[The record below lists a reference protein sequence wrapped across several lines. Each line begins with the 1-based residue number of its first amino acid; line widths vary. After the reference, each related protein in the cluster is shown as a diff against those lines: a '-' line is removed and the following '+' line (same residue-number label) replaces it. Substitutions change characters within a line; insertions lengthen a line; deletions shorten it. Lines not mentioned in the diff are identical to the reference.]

1 MALAFPGSAVTFTQ
15 QPVFRS
21 TVDVIAVDV
30 QVVDRDGNP
39 IGEIGPDAF
48 QVSING
54 QKRKVVSA
62 QFVRPAQVS
71 AALLAADAT
80 KAIGRPATWEGGG
93 RTFVLAIDS
102 GSFEVGTERA
112 SMEAARTFVQHLDP
126 ADRVGLFVYPS
137 GAKIAPTTERAPIR
151 VNLDRVVGQK
161 DPLRTHYNLRPWEI
175 VDITAQKSNPN
186 SFLTASREQ
195 TAGLD
200 LGTLQELDPVLKIQ
214 NRECPLQID
223 CPSRIYA
230 EGMGLATQLERQVE
244 ASLNGLESL
253 LLALAD
259 IPGRKAVV
267 LVSAGVLVSDRT
279 DGRPDVGD
287 VAKLMGQTAAR
298 ANATVYTVHIDT
310 VSSPYGSA
318 GQKGS
323 GTSELSRERAM
334 YASWLS
340 EFSQAA
346 GGRLIYVPSG
356 TAEFAFDRVLR
367 ETSAYYLLGVEPAAA
382 DRDGQPRQLKVTVN
396 RRGVNVRSRQWVV
409 VPVKS

>member
-1 MALAFPGSAVTFTQ
+1 MSIPRRHAHRWVWLLLVSAITLVAAGLNARGRAQGATPQTAAITFTQ

-39 IGEIGPDAF
+39 IGEIGADAF

-54 QKRKVVSA
+54 QKRNVVSA

-80 KAIGRPATWEGGG
+80 KAIGRPTTWEGGG
-93 RTFVLAIDS
+93 RTFVLAVDS

-112 SMEAARTFVQHLDP
+112 SMEGARTFVQHLDP
-126 ADRVGLFVYPS
+126 ADRVGLFVYPT

-253 LLALAD
+253 PLALAD
-259 IPGRKAVV
+259 IPGGPDGGARECDGLHRAHRH
-267 LVSAGVLVSDRT
+267 GVEPL
-279 DGRPDVGD
+279 
-287 VAKLMGQTAAR
+287 
-298 ANATVYTVHIDT
+298 
-310 VSSPYGSA
+310 
-318 GQKGS
+318 
-323 GTSELSRERAM
+323 
-334 YASWLS
+334 
-340 EFSQAA
+340 
-346 GGRLIYVPSG
+346 
-356 TAEFAFDRVLR
+356 RVLR
-367 ETSAYYLLGVEPAAA
+367 AERHRHVGTVARAGDVW
-382 DRDGQPRQLKVTVN
+382 QLA
-396 RRGVNVRSRQWVV
+396 Q
-409 VPVKS
+409 